1 MPKTSLI
8 KRVIEEDELIEPR
21 QIGMLTTFVLLLI
34 GLIMYSRT
42 TSPNIYITAIFS
54 IILLVI
60 AIIFVADILK
70 DKAKRK

>member
-1 MPKTSLI
+1 M
-8 KRVIEEDELIEPR
+8 
-21 QIGMLTTFVLLLI
+21 LLLI